1 MIGSEKIW
9 KEEIMIVNGFVNGN
23 LEVGK
28 LNINMV
34 LYVINKKKLL
44 VCFFGIFILYF
55 YYGII

>member
-1 MIGSEKIW
+1 
-9 KEEIMIVNGFVNGN
+9 MIVNGFVNGN

>member
-1 MIGSEKIW
+1 
-9 KEEIMIVNGFVNGN
+9 MIVNGFVNGN

-55 YYGII
+55 CYGII